1 MGDEFKY
8 TTTSRAPV
16 GHIDIAQQYMLAR
29 LAMVPETTIH
39 KDIAAVC
46 NTTPQKVRKVL
57 RHQPIRDYIDRTE
70 FINKIGLAKAMKMA
84 EEACAESVE
93 AVANIVRD
101 PDAKPKDKLQAAKLI
116 WDYTPTSPFQA
127 KNRVEISHRTVADN
141 TLLSDMRRRAADQAV
156 QQLKVVDVEVVKE
169 DDETS
174 EEVCESVIDDN
185 NEESAESSEGN
196 QDCSNSFPLTE
207 VGTVLEGVA

>member
-1 MGDEFKY
+1 M
-8 TTTSRAPV
+8 

-156 QQLKVVDVEVVKE
+156 QQLKVVDVEVVE
-169 DDETS
+169 DKSGQADETS
-174 EEVCESVIDDN
+174 EEVCESAIEDN
-185 NEESAESSEGN
+185 NEESAESSEEN